1 MQLMMFNRER
11 PLLDKIKSMR
21 LEQVHTENKLKYLSE
36 ENEQLKKQLKLY
48 QNENEAGGDIRLKK
62 HIRLLQDEVKYLTQ
76 INEQ

>member
-21 LEQVHTENKLKYLSE
+21 LESIHQDNRLKYLQE

-48 QNENEAGGDIRLKK
+48 QGENEVGGDIRLKK

-76 INEQ
+76 INE

>member
-1 MQLMMFNRER
+1 MMFNRER

-21 LEQVHTENKLKYLSE
+21 LEQIHKDNKIKYLSE

-48 QNENEAGGDIRLKK
+48 QSENEVGGDVRLKN